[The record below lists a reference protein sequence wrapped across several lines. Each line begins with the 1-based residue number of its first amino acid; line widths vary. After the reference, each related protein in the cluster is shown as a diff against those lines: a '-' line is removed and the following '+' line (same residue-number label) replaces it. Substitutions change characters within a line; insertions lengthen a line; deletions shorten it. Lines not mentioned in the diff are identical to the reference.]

1 MAVLPTGF
9 GKSLPFGKSKTNKN
23 NKWQNDRMLS
33 TSYTSYSLDA
43 RSSGGN
49 VENTRYENSL
59 CRSLIH
65 YYYPFTIWK
74 REGLVIFL
82 QDDGF
87 NLAFLLLVLGHLVL
101 ILNKNKE
108 KLEAPRSL

>member
-9 GKSLPFGKSKTNKN
+9 GKSLPFGKSTTNKN
-23 NKWQNDRMLS
+23 NKRQNERMLS

-43 RSSGGN
+43 RSSEGN

-65 YYYPFTIWK
+65 YYTLLLPIHDLKK
-74 REGLVIFL
+74 RGACHLFL
-82 QDDGF
+82 QDYGF
-87 NLAFLLLVLGHLVL
+87 NLAFLLLGHLVL
-101 ILNKNKE
+101 IFNKNKE
-108 KLEAPRSL
+108 KI